1 MPTSRTMCAILVSLS
16 QEVHQTYGTAS
27 PMYVGHMCVCKDNFT
42 DMEREQRMRKGAKNR
57 S

>member
-42 DMEREQRMRKGAKNR
+42 DMEWEQRMRKGAKNR